1 MQKSSNMGKSM
12 YKKKYK
18 HSQVEF
24 IAGMKGWVNIK
35 KNTRQ
40 EQHDPTYQEVK
51 EAKCHNNSN

>member
-1 MQKSSNMGKSM
+1 MQKSSNMGKSNLTM

-51 EAKCHNNSN
+51 EAK

>member
-1 MQKSSNMGKSM
+1 MGKSNLTM

-35 KNTRQ
+35 KTTTISTTQ
-40 EQHDPTYQEVK
+40 
-51 EAKCHNNSN
+51 SNISESQRSKMTQ